1 MSTLSWN
8 CRGLGNP
15 RTVREIEDIV
25 SRKKPDFVF
34 LMETKFNRDHAERL
48 RVKLG
53 FEGLFNVDNSG
64 LSGGMAMLWRANSMA
79 NLIGYSNNYIDI
91 EVTIPGFDKWRMTGF
106 YGFPKRP
113 QRRESWDL
121 IRSLAGKSELPWVI
135 IGDFNDLL
143 YQYEKRGGNPHPDS
157 LLRGFGETIE
167 ECGLTQLPMSG
178 YPYTW
183 EKRKGTLNWI
193 EERLDKVL
201 ATQSWRELGCR
212 EVVEKSWG
220 EGRDR
225 GLQECT
231 AFCGTR
237 LTRWGGDRFHK
248 FGEKIAAL
256 RKEQMRLRGRTD
268 SVSLTEFRRLDACL
282 TRIELQEDVYWRQ
295 RAKQHWLKDADANTK
310 FYHSTPMID
319 EDFFGGIQPRITT
332 TQNEKLVRPF
342 EVEEIKAALFSIH
355 PDKAPGPDGMNPGFY
370 QNFWDVVG
378 SDVATFIRN
387 SLNNCSLPD
396 GLNETNIILI
406 PKKKT
411 PEMVSDYRPI
421 ALSNVV
427 YRVMAKVITARMKPV
442 MDSIISESQSAF
454 ISERLITDN
463 ILVAAEVGHYL
474 NRKQYGLAGW
484 GALKLDMAKAYDRME
499 WSFLQRMLE
508 ALGFDGRWV
517 KLLMMCVSTVSYSV
531 LINGSKTEQITPT
544 RGLRQGDPLSPYLFI
559 ICAEG
564 LSILLKQAEVKG
576 DIHGCRVARAAPSI
590 THLFFAGDSLL
601 FFKANNQEAGAI
613 KRCLTT
619 YETMSGQAVNY
630 HKSNICFS
638 KNTSEEVREEI
649 ADILGVVQAQNF
661 GKYLGLPFFVG
672 RNRRQAFSYI
682 EDKIKQG
689 IGSWNKKLLSQA
701 GKEVLLKS
709 VAQAMPTFAMSIF
722 LLPMNLCT
730 AIERAMNR
738 FWWRSGNEQGIHWKA
753 WDKMC
758 IPKTFGGLGFKELR
772 AFNLAMLGKQAW
784 RFLTQPQ
791 SLVSRVYKAR
801 YYPTSSFYEA
811 ALGNNPSFCWRSILA
826 AKGLIC
832 GGVRRRIGNGKST
845 LIWDHPWIHDDNQ
858 PRILT
863 EKPPQLAQAKVEGL
877 IDQQTGTWDH
887 EILADIFIAQ
897 DVEKILKIPVSLEYE
912 DMWYWYGDPKGE
924 YSVKEGYKVVRGNY
938 SQPEGNFHKWKKL
951 WSLKAPPKWKTFLW
965 RALNDILPTM
975 ENLLIKRVDIDPTC
989 AMCGVGHENLVHSLI
1004 TCDDDGIIYAVALL
1018 YFIWRTR
1025 NGAVWE
1031 AKLPRP
1037 QNVIAMA
1044 LSSVNAWKEAHPA
1057 RRSPQAITTIP
1068 AAILPPVAAVYCPRE
1083 GAAIMGEGEA
1093 ETLPLSREFSATVQH
1108 NTTQNGRNQ
1117 CYFDATYDPTTNKAA
1132 MGAIILDS

>member
-34 LMETKFNRDHAERL
+34 LMETKVNRDHAERL

-183 EKRKGTLNWI
+183 EKGKGTSNWI

-201 ATQSWRELGCR
+201 ATQSWREL
-212 EVVEKSWG
+212 
-220 EGRDR
+220 
-225 GLQECT
+225 
-231 AFCGTR
+231 
-237 LTRWGGDRFHK
+237 
-248 FGEKIAAL
+248 
-256 RKEQMRLRGRTD
+256 
-268 SVSLTEFRRLDACL
+268 
-282 TRIELQEDVYWRQ
+282 EDVYWRQ
-295 RAKQHWLKDADANTK
+295 RAKQHWLKNADANTK
-310 FYHSTPMID
+310 FYH
-319 EDFFGGIQPRITT
+319 
-332 TQNEKLVRPF
+332 
-342 EVEEIKAALFSIH
+342 
-355 PDKAPGPDGMNPGFY
+355 
-370 QNFWDVVG
+370 
-378 SDVATFIRN
+378 RN

-411 PEMVSDYRPI
+411 QEMVSDYRPI

-474 NRKQYGLAGW
+474 NRKQCGLAGW

-508 ALGFDGRWV
+508 ALGFDDRWV
-517 KLLMMCVSTVSYSV
+517 KFLMMCVSTVSYSV
-531 LINGSKTEQITPT
+531 LINGSKSEQITPT

-576 DIHGCRVARAAPSI
+576 DIHGCRVARGAPSI
-590 THLFFAGDSLL
+590 THLFFADDSLL

-649 ADILGVVQAQNF
+649 VDILGVVRAQNF
-661 GKYLGLPFFVG
+661 GKYLGLPSFVG

-682 EDKIKQG
+682 EDKIKQR

-709 VAQAMPTFAMSIF
+709 VAQSMPTFAMSVF

-801 YYPTSSFYEA
+801 YYPASSFYEA

-887 EILADIFIAQ
+887 EILVDIFIAQ

-951 WSLKAPPKWKTFLW
+951 WSLKAPRKWKTFLW
-965 RALNDILPTM
+965 RALNDILPTT

-1004 TCDDDGIIYAVALL
+1004 TCDDDRIIYAVALL

-1031 AKLPRP
+1031 AMLPRP

-1057 RRSPQAITTIP
+1057 RRSPQAITTMP

-1132 MGAIILDS
+1132 MGAIILDSRGCYVSAMTTPIIHYFSPLMAEAFACKEALSWLRHREETDIDLYTDCLE